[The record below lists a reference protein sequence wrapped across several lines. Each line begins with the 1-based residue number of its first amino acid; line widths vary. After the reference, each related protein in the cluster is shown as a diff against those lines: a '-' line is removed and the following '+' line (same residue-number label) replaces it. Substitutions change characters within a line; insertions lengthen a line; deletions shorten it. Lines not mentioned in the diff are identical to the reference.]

1 MVQEENDVS
10 YKVADAAATVVQ
22 DLLPTLHFT
31 CTAWSRMTESFA
43 NQTIEKYWCFLS
55 HNSHSLNFF

>member
-31 CTAWSRMTESFA
+31 CTVGG
-43 NQTIEKYWCFLS
+43 QIKLGQK
-55 HNSHSLNFF
+55 